1 MKVKIKKSVATIM
14 LLLTIFTT
22 FSNVVFA
29 QTEISSAQLQSG
41 GDCGYHLQF
50 WDSNRGVWSY
60 IITTF
65 VYYNE
70 NGREYPAYCLNREL
84 PRSRRTRCW

>member
-1 MKVKIKKSVATIM
+1 MKLKIKKSIAFMM

-29 QTEISSAQLQSG
+29 QTEISSAKLQNG

-70 NGREYPAYCLNREL
+70 NGKEYPAYCLNREL
-84 PRSRRTRCW
+84 PRSRRTSWW